1 MHSLYYLATF
11 ESPKLFATPT
21 MSSVVKEEEEDDHF
35 TAPSSPP
42 GTPLPDGNATP
53 DISSE
58 KTDEHPEADKKR
70 RKTTGKNASTKK
82 PSEEVLQRRREG
94 RIKAAAT
101 IAQNLKKT
109 GIGRFEDQNH
119 FSLTSVK
126 TVPLIN
132 QKNYFADYLKKD
144 EQAMLIRNWRT
155 EKLLQT
161 QTKDPSK
168 TSSSAD
174 GKKSANG
181 DDDDD
186 DEDDDD
192 NEAEEGVQGKGSMGH
207 DTIVIH
213 PGSEFMRIGRATD
226 GLPHSVP
233 MVIAIKNKQKDNSEY
248 PIIPQRTEYD
258 NGEVDFGEL
267 FEAVKG
273 VVTKDFKARM
283 RYYKRRM
290 NPNSRDSAAAFNR
303 KQEPEEVPEG
313 YDPSKKDWFEKDD
326 VLLKERQ
333 YFAGDEALKLPI
345 NESYRDWKLRF
356 PIVNGS
362 FNQSLE
368 DYQSPQELL
377 GDLIRITNEAL
388 KTIDITTAEELT
400 NLKCLLVI
408 PELYDKVYVE
418 AWVDL
423 LINSVGFGRIGIIQ
437 EAVAST
443 FGAGVSCACV
453 VDVGA
458 EKTSIACVDEGMVIN
473 DSRVRLDYGGKH
485 ITEAFTKL
493 MLQQGFPYSDIN
505 LANHN
510 DDWELAEDLKKN
522 FCTFNDADI
531 AVQLYNFHKRKP
543 GEKTQ
548 KYNFKVYDEV
558 MLAPLGLFYP
568 GLFQIE
574 EVSRPRNLFP
584 ESQDHY
590 SGEPNNPYSKA
601 QENLVN
607 KTCFS
612 DMTDEKLILKLLED
626 KTVFKQANVYAKPR
640 APRSLSAEEV
650 QIPLTMP
657 LDKAIIESIT
667 YAGIATDF
675 NKTKKLYDNLLIVGG
690 GLAKFPGFDVLL
702 NDRINIW
709 RPKFLSSSGLDDV
722 LNYANKE
729 KEKSEAKR
737 KDMIAEA
744 KKKKATGD
752 QSVDDVELSEK
763 EIKDIEEAT
772 GLFLDLEKADS
783 YSDQGAL
790 IPVNVLPAPRE
801 FDPQELCWK
810 GGSVYS
816 RLKVVNEMWIT
827 QKDWDLLRTRCLY
840 YKSLFNY

>member
-1 MHSLYYLATF
+1 
-11 ESPKLFATPT
+11 
-21 MSSVVKEEEEDDHF
+21 MSTTVKDEEEDQPM
-35 TAPSSPP
+35 AAASSP
-42 GTPLPDGNATP
+42 LATP
-53 DISSE
+53 VPEGELSDVFAE
-58 KTDEHPEADKKR
+58 KADDSAEADKKR
-70 RKTTGKNASTKK
+70 RKTTNGKSAPAKK

-109 GIGRFEDQNH
+109 GIGRFEDQNK

-144 EQAMLIRNWRT
+144 EQAMLIRNWRN
-155 EKLLQT
+155 EKNVQT
-161 QTKDPSK
+161 QNKDPLK
-168 TSSSAD
+168 ASSSD
-174 GKKSANG
+174 PKKTANG

-186 DEDDDD
+186 DDDDDD
-192 NEAEEGVQGKGSMGH
+192 NDGEDGAPGKGSMGH

-213 PGSEFMRIGRATD
+213 PGSQVMRIGRATD

-233 MVIAIKNKQKDNSEY
+233 MVIAVPNNAKELEY
-248 PIIPQRTEYD
+248 PVIPERETYED
-258 NGEVDFGEL
+258 GEFDFGEQ
-267 FEAVKG
+267 FNAVKV

-290 NPNSRDSAAAFNR
+290 NPNSRDSAASFNK
-303 KQEPEEVPEG
+303 KQKPEEVSDD
-313 YDPSKKDWFEKDD
+313 YDPSKKDWLERDD
-326 VLLKERQ
+326 PLLKERK
-333 YFAGDEALKLPI
+333 YFAGSEALKLPI
-345 NESYRDWKLRF
+345 NESYTDWKLRF
-356 PIVNGS
+356 PIVNGGL
-362 FNQSLE
+362 NQSPE

-388 KTIDITTAEELT
+388 KQIDITTKEELL

-408 PELYDKVYVE
+408 PDLYDKVYVE
-418 AWVDL
+418 EWVKL
-423 LINSVGFGRIGIIQ
+423 LLFSVGFGRIGIIQ
-437 EAVAST
+437 EAVSST

-458 EKTSIACVDEGMVIN
+458 EKTSIACVDEGMIIN
-473 DSRVRLDYGGKH
+473 DSRVKLDYGGDH

-493 MLQQGFPYSDIN
+493 MLQQDFPYREIN
-505 LANHN
+505 LANYN
-510 DDWELAEDLKKN
+510 DDWELAERLKKD

-531 AVQLYNFHKRKP
+531 AVQLYEFHKRKP
-543 GEKTQ
+543 GKNAQ

-568 GLFQIE
+568 GLFEIGPIQ
-574 EVSRPRNLFP
+574 RMRRLFP

-590 SGEPNNPYSKA
+590 TGEHNNPFSTAHERLATKA
-601 QENLVN
+601 
-607 KTCFS
+607 CFS
-612 DMTDEKLILKLLED
+612 DMTDEKLLIKLLED
-626 KTVFKQANVYAKPR
+626 KTAFKQANVYGKPR
-640 APRSLSAEEV
+640 APPSLTDEEA
-650 QIPLTMP
+650 QTPLLTP

-667 YAGIATDF
+667 YAGIATDL
-675 NKTKKLYDNLLIVGG
+675 NKAKKLYDNLLVVGG

-709 RPKFLSSSGLDDV
+709 RPKFLSSSGIDDV
-722 LNYANKE
+722 LNYVSKE
-729 KEKSEAKR
+729 KEKMEARR
-737 KDMIAEA
+737 KDMIKEA
-744 KKKKATGD
+744 KKKKATD
-752 QSVDDVELSEK
+752 EQTVDDVELDEEELK
-763 EIKDIEEAT
+763 PIEEAT
-772 GLFLDLEKADS
+772 NVTIDLEKADS
-783 YSDQGAL
+783 ISDQGAA

-810 GGSVYS
+810 GGSVYG

-827 QKDWDLLRTRCLY
+827 QKDWDLLQTRCLY